1 MPLIEYY
8 NDMNDDQKAEFCKK
22 TFIIGRLSKRRMGF
36 MKLQKIYMGIEFKKY
51 RMIQDRLFI
60 SDYDRYLLEL
70 YGKMKK
76 SKEGF

>member
-1 MPLIEYY
+1 
-8 NDMNDDQKAEFCKK
+8 
-22 TFIIGRLSKRRMGF
+22 MGF